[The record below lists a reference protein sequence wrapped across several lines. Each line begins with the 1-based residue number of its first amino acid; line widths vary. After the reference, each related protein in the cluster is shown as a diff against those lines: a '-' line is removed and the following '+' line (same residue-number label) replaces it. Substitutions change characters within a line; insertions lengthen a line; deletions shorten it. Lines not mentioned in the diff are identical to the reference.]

1 MRSRQLVALVVLG
14 VVALAPVFLLAGAD
28 DAKTLYTKK
37 CINCHGASGKGDGA
51 GAAQVEKV
59 FKKKVGDFTAT
70 DLSKLAAPERAAK
83 IAELKKKLAES
94 QQPMS
99 AFWKTLTPADQ
110 ATAFEYVTKT
120 YMKGDK

>member
-1 MRSRQLVALVVLG
+1 MRARQLVALVVLG
-14 VVALAPVFLLAGAD
+14 VVALAPVFLLARAD
-28 DAKTLYTKK
+28 DGKTLYTKK

-51 GAAQVEKV
+51 GAAQVEKA

-83 IAELKKKLAES
+83 IAALKKKLAEA
-94 QQPMS
+94 QAPMS
-99 AFWKTLTPADQ
+99 AFWKPLSPADQ
-110 ATAFEYVTKT
+110 ATVFEYVTKT

>member
-59 FKKKVGDFTAT
+59 FKKKVGDFTAI
-70 DLSKLAAPERAAK
+70 DLSKLAVPERAAK
-83 IAELKKKLAES
+83 IEALKKVLAEAKA
-94 QQPMS
+94 PMS
-99 AFWKTLTPADQ
+99 AFWKPLSPADQ
-110 ATAFEYVTKT
+110 ATVFEYVTKT
-120 YMKGDK
+120 YMKSDK